1 MSETNLPVS
10 PLERAVPSEPPV
22 SVARTRQRLLPFLQI
37 YGSVAALILLLL
49 AARVLSPTFL
59 DWINIRQQLL
69 IFAFGIGLIAVGQTF
84 VILTNGIDL
93 SVGALLAVG
102 AVIAAQL
109 VINNDSMFLVFL
121 LPMVVT
127 MVMGGLS
134 GVIVAKAKVQPIVVT
149 LAMMIAARG
158 IAELITGDNILRPT
172 SDQFSNLTA
181 NAFGT
186 STYTIPFAVLSV
198 FLVYPLS
205 AFILTLIPLGRHIF
219 AIGGNEEASRLSGID
234 VNRVKIA
241 AYALSGLLAGLA
253 GVLWA
258 SYESTADPQ
267 NDGLYF
273 ELATISA
280 VVIGGTSLLGGRGSI
295 WRTLVGGLIITVL
308 NALLIQMGRDYPD
321 QLISQ
326 GLIIVGAVI
335 LQRRQ
340 D

>member
-1 MSETNLPVS
+1 LI
-10 PLERAVPSEPPV
+10 
-22 SVARTRQRLLPFLQI
+22 VARI
-37 YGSVAALILLLL
+37 AS
-49 AARVLSPTFL
+49 SNFL

-69 IFAFGIGLIAVGQTF
+69 IFAFGIGLIAIGQTF

-102 AVIAAQL
+102 SVISAQL
-109 VINNDSMFLVFL
+109 VINNDSMFWVFV
-121 LPMVVT
+121 LPMAVT
-127 MVMGGLS
+127 TAMGCMS
-134 GVIVAKAKVQPIVVT
+134 GVIVSKAKVQPIVVT
-149 LAMMIAARG
+149 LAMMIGARG
-158 IAELITGDNILRPT
+158 VAELVTADNILRPT

-186 STYTIPFAVLSV
+186 TDYTIPYAVLGV
-198 FLVYPLS
+198 LLVYPVA
-205 AFILTLIPLGRHIF
+205 AFILSRIPLGRSIF
-219 AIGGNEEASRLSGID
+219 AVGGNEEAARLSGVAVD
-234 VNRVKIA
+234 RVKIL
-241 AYALSGLLAGLA
+241 AYAVSGLLAGLA
-253 GVLWA
+253 GILWA

-321 QLISQ
+321 QLIAQ
-326 GLIIVGAVI
+326 GVIIVGAVL

>member
-1 MSETNLPVS
+1 MSKADVPIS
-10 PLERAVPSEPPV
+10 SLERASPDVP
-22 SVARTRQRLLPFLQI
+22 VAAAAPRERLLPFLQT
-37 YGSVAALILLLL
+37 YGSVVALFLLLIV
-49 AARVLSPTFL
+49 ARILSSTFL

-102 AVIAAQL
+102 SVISAQL
-109 VINNDSMFLVFL
+109 VINNDSMLWVFL
-121 LPMVVT
+121 LPLAVT
-127 MVMGGLS
+127 TAIGCLS

-158 IAELITGDNILRPT
+158 VAELVTGDNIVRPT

-181 NAFGT
+181 SAFGT
-186 STYTIPFAVLSV
+186 TDYTIPYAVAGVL
-198 FLVYPLS
+198 LVYAVA
-205 AFILTLIPLGRHIF
+205 AFLLTRTALGRSIF
-219 AIGGNEEASRLSGID
+219 ALGGNEEASRLSGIPVD
-234 VNRVKIA
+234 RVKIL
-241 AYALSGLLAGLA
+241 AYAVSGLLAGLA

-295 WRTLVGGLIITVL
+295 GRTLVGGLIITVL

-321 QLISQ
+321 QLIVQ
-326 GLIIVGAVI
+326 GVIIVGAVL

>member
-1 MSETNLPVS
+1 MSETNLPVT
-10 PLERAVPSEPPV
+10 PLDRAVPSKPPV
-22 SVARTRQRLLPFLQI
+22 SAPRSRQRLLPFLQI
-37 YGSVAALILLLL
+37 YGSVVALGLLLL
-49 AARVLSPTFL
+49 AARILSPTFL

-69 IFAFGIGLIAVGQTF
+69 IFAFGIGLIAVGQTA

-102 AVIAAQL
+102 SVISAQL
-109 VINNDSMFLVFL
+109 VINNDSMVFVFL

-127 MVMGGLS
+127 MAMGGLS
-134 GVIVAKAKVQPIVVT
+134 GAIIAKAKVQPIVVT

-158 IAELITGDNILRPT
+158 IAELITADNILRPA

-186 STYTIPFAVLSV
+186 SMYTIPFAVLGV
-198 FLVYPLS
+198 FLVYPMA
-205 AFILTLIPLGRHIF
+205 AFILTRIPLGRHIF
-219 AIGGNEEASRLSGID
+219 AIGGNEEASRLSGVD

-241 AYALSGLLAGLA
+241 AYAVSGLLAGLA

-273 ELATISA
+273 ELAAISA

-335 LQRRQ
+335 LQRRA

>member
-1 MSETNLPVS
+1 MSKTSLPISPPDRAIPPESSVS
-10 PLERAVPSEPPV
+10 A
-22 SVARTRQRLLPFLQI
+22 AITRQRLLPFLQI
-37 YGSVAALILLLL
+37 YGSVAALVVLLI
-49 AARVLSPTFL
+49 AARILSPTFL

-69 IFAFGIGLIAVGQTF
+69 IFSFGIGLIAVGQTL

-93 SVGALLAVG
+93 SVGALLAIG
-102 AVIAAQL
+102 SVISAQL
-109 VINNDSMFLVFL
+109 VLNNDSMFWVFL

-127 MVMGGLS
+127 TCMGGLS

-149 LAMMIAARG
+149 LAMMIGARG
-158 IAELITGDNILRPT
+158 VAELITGDNILRPA
-172 SDQFSNLTA
+172 SDQFSNLTST
-181 NAFGT
+181 AFGT
-186 STYTIPFAVLSV
+186 TDYTIPYAVLGV
-198 FLVYPLS
+198 FLVYPLT
-205 AFILTLIPLGRHIF
+205 AFILARVPLGRHIF
-219 AIGGNEEASRLSGID
+219 AIGGNEEASRLSGIN

-241 AYALSGLLAGLA
+241 AYAASGLLAGLA

-280 VVIGGTSLLGGRGSI
+280 VVIGGTSLLGGRGGI
-295 WRTLVGGLIITVL
+295 WRTLIGGLIITVL

-326 GLIIVGAVI
+326 GLIIVGAVV
-335 LQRRQ
+335 LQRRGA
-340 D
+340 